1 MMSSSEE
8 EEKELNPAQR
18 VANQRRLGVL
28 RKQTMKKQ
36 LKEEEKGLTK
46 FLF

>member
-1 MMSSSEE
+1 
-8 EEKELNPAQR
+8 

-46 FLF
+46 FLFSERDGLEQTS